1 MAKSD
6 DDRLTPEDMV
16 GWLQQE
22 IRDLSKATELRIKDA
37 TDFVTAYAL
46 GRITEEEMHN
56 RRMAY
61 LYRWGEDPIPGVVV
75 QEGMTN
81 EEVIKRLDAALPK
94 TVRES
99 VRRLLAKQ
107 EKPGHDR

>member
-1 MAKSD
+1 MAKDED
-6 DDRLTPEDMV
+6 DKLTPEDMV

-46 GRITEEEMHN
+46 GKITEEEIRQ

-61 LYRWGEDPIPGVVV
+61 LYRWGEEPVPGVDV

-81 EEVIKRLDAALPK
+81 EEVIKRLDAALPR

-99 VRRLLAKQ
+99 VRQPLANR
-107 EKPGHDR
+107 EKPGHNR